1 MTNDRLQ
8 NHISESTLTLPVCAA
23 IAVVLWFVRINP
35 LSFRIDVRTAV
46 SLLSVILTTY
56 IVMETNTANSLLRI
70 RSRMVSAVWVMGISM
85 MTFSHD
91 VTVTWI
97 TVPLMAATHYL
108 LFKTYQDPNPVNYT
122 FHIFFLLGTMILIMP
137 NLYVL
142 IPLYFWYMAV
152 FMRSLSWRA
161 FWAGLIGLAMPS
173 WFLFGWCAANGDYT
187 MVTDI
192 IGTIASPQPIEQ
204 DNYTTWLS
212 VHNPRTLTWCCLTF
226 VTSVATI
233 HYLRN
238 YFKDK
243 IRTRMYLYIYVIQT
257 VAIWLLLLWQPD
269 KYDRLM
275 PLFMLCAGTL
285 IAHHFALTGTILSNL
300 FFVLSVLAWVALT
313 TINMG
318 LWKL

>member
-8 NHISESTLTLPVCAA
+8 NHISESTLTLPVCAT

-122 FHIFFLLGTMILIMP
+122 FHIFFLLGTMI
-137 NLYVL
+137 
-142 IPLYFWYMAV
+142 
-152 FMRSLSWRA
+152 
-161 FWAGLIGLAMPS
+161 
-173 WFLFGWCAANGDYT
+173 
-187 MVTDI
+187 
-192 IGTIASPQPIEQ
+192 QE
-204 DNYTTWLS
+204 
-212 VHNPRTLTWCCLTF
+212 
-226 VTSVATI
+226 TSGKS
-233 HYLRN
+233 
-238 YFKDK
+238 F
-243 IRTRMYLYIYVIQT
+243 
-257 VAIWLLLLWQPD
+257 
-269 KYDRLM
+269 
-275 PLFMLCAGTL
+275 
-285 IAHHFALTGTILSNL
+285 S
-300 FFVLSVLAWVALT
+300 
-313 TINMG
+313 
-318 LWKL
+318 